1 MSPRISCPE
10 CNTIL
15 RVRDRS
21 FVGRRIQCPEC
32 KSPLKL
38 EAIDRDG
45 QLAARRLTADELEAV
60 QHRKPREQ
68 RMRLEAA
75 ATKAAQ
81 RSLIAR
87 IVNSKLTVGLLLL
100 VGVASFVA
108 VLKFNPRIRVSGVR
122 PPSVPVDTATGEPI
136 EVPMRKT
143 PTQTQTPID
152 SPQVAPVNAQTAP
165 IEIDSREAISAL
177 ETDNPESPDAGQ
189 SVATSDGREGDTP
202 NEEPGT
208 PVPPSKI
215 DIESKMTQKLVSYK
229 QPPVSRQD
237 LLEAL
242 QEQLGVP
249 IQYNREELGPAKL
262 DDKISFE
269 FQNTTIGEV
278 VQFVVKQAGWQ
289 IVTEDR
295 AIRLTP

>member
-21 FVGRRIQCPEC
+21 FVGRKIQCPEC
-32 KSPLKL
+32 KAPLKL

-45 QLAARRLTADELEAV
+45 QLAARRLAADEQEAAKNR
-60 QHRKPREQ
+60 QPREQ
-68 RMRLEAA
+68 RIRLESAA
-75 ATKAAQ
+75 AVPKQTPF
-81 RSLIAR
+81 RR
-87 IVNSKLTVGLLLL
+87 IVYSKLTVGLLLL
-100 VGVASFVA
+100 VGVVSFVA
-108 VLKFNPRIRVSGVR
+108 VLKFNPRIRVSGAK

-136 EVPMRKT
+136 EVPVRET
-143 PTQTQTPID
+143 PTPTPIE
-152 SPQVAPVNAQTAP
+152 SPQAPPTNIQIAT
-165 IEIDSREAISAL
+165 IEIDAREAISAL
-177 ETDNPESPDAGQ
+177 ETDNVEGSDAGQ
-189 SVATSDGREGDTP
+189 PVAATDGREGDNS
-202 NEEPGT
+202 NEEPAT
-208 PVPPSKI
+208 PAPPKKI
-215 DIESKMTQKLVSYK
+215 DIESKMAQKLVSYK
-229 QPPVSRQD
+229 QPPVSRQE

-249 IQYNREELGPAKL
+249 IQYSREELGPAKL

-289 IVTEDR
+289 IVTEDQG
-295 AIRLTP
+295 IRLTP